1 MSYGFQILTRP
12 HVPTAGLVNQFLRV
26 PVANV
31 SDSMHRLFAAGADLR
46 PLHDGSPMAGTALT
60 IKTRPGDN
68 LMVHKALNMASPGDV
83 LVIDAGGD
91 LSNAILGEL
100 MLSFALKIGVAGVVL
115 NGAVRD
121 SEWISQNSL
130 PVYAAGITHRGPY
143 KDGPGEINVPVSM
156 NGMVIHPGD
165 IIIGDRDGVLAVP
178 YAEADEILQRAQAKH
193 HAETQQLTDIE
204 AGTVDRSW
212 VDRRLAEAGYSQNV
226 PVI

>member
-1 MSYGFQILTRP
+1 MSHGFQVLTRS
-12 HVPTAGLVNQFLRV
+12 HVPSADLVEQFRHV

-46 PLHDGSPMAGTALT
+46 PLHDGSAMAGTALT
-60 IKTRPGDN
+60 VKTRPGDN
-68 LMVHKALNMASPGDV
+68 LMVHKALNMAAPGDV

-100 MLSFALKIGVAGVVL
+100 MLSFALKAGVAGVVL

-121 SEWISQNSL
+121 SEWIAQNSL

-156 NGMVIHPGD
+156 NGMVIHSGD
-165 IIIGDRDGVLAVP
+165 IVIGDRDGVLAVP
-178 YAEADEILQRAQAKH
+178 YAEAEEILHRAQAKH
-193 HAETQQLTDIE
+193 RAETQQLADIE
-204 AGTVDRSW
+204 AGTVDKTW
-212 VDRRLAEAGYSQNV
+212 VDRRLADAGYAPNV
-226 PVI
+226 SVS